1 MPKFSYKVRDRD
13 NRVMIGTME
22 GSTSD
27 EVADRLSEMSFLPV
41 EINELGFD
49 GTSRSTTLQD
59 AFKDA
64 FKSKGSKV
72 PFKDLVLFTRQL
84 GTMVGQGVTLSRSLE
99 QLQKGEKP
107 VFQAVIKQVA
117 DDISTGFTFSDA
129 IARHPTVF
137 NQMYVAV
144 CQSGE
149 VAGALDRVLEGLANY
164 LEDVYVMR
172 QKVKTA
178 TRYPTVLFI
187 FVTIMVV
194 GILYKLV
201 PTFENIYKGMGANL
215 PIPTQILITLSHVVR
230 DHFILAVIAII
241 AAFIGLRVGMNMPGF
256 KVLYDR
262 NVLRVPVIGGVLTKS
277 IWAVFSRTM
286 ALLLDA
292 GTPILKAVEIAS
304 AAVDNRYYASRLERV
319 YTSLKRGTQLS
330 EALESCQLFPVLIIQ
345 LTSTGESSGKVD
357 AMLSKAAEFYER
369 EIKSVVDNLAAL
381 LEPILIVI
389 LGGIVGAILIALYL
403 PIFKMGQYIH

>member
-13 NRVMIGTME
+13 NRVMLGTME
-22 GSTSD
+22 GSTVE
-27 EVADRLSEMSFLPV
+27 EVADRLANMNFLPV
-41 EINELGFD
+41 EILELGFD
-49 GTSRSTTLQD
+49 GTSAGKTLRD
-59 AFKDA
+59 AFREA
-64 FKSKGSKV
+64 FKSKGNKI

-84 GTMVGQGVTLSRSLE
+84 GTMVGQGVTLSKSLE

-107 VFQAVIKQVA
+107 IFQAVIKQVA
-117 DDISTGFTFSDA
+117 DDIATGFTFSDA
-129 IARHPTVF
+129 IARHPMIF
-137 NQMYVAV
+137 NPMYVAV

-164 LEDVYVMR
+164 LEDLYVMR

-215 PIPTQILITLSHVVR
+215 PLPTQVLITLSHVVR
-230 DHFILAVIAII
+230 NHFILAVIAMI
-241 AAFIGLRVGMNMPGF
+241 AAFIAFRVGLNMPAF
-256 KVLYDR
+256 KAIYDR
-262 NVLRVPVIGGVLTKS
+262 NVLRIPVIGGVLTKS
-277 IWAVFSRTM
+277 IWAVFARTM

-304 AAVDNRYYASRLERV
+304 AAVDNRFYAARLERV
-319 YTSLKRGTQLS
+319 YTNLKRGTQLS
-330 EALESCQLFPVLIIQ
+330 EALESCGLFPVLIIQ
-345 LTSTGESSGKVD
+345 LTSTGETSGKVD
-357 AMLSKAAEFYER
+357 TMLSKAAEFYER